1 MADDKNLGVITTKH
15 PSGMRETDKGFKV
28 FDGEIGDTVMM
39 GKKSYIVKAGGAKT
53 DKAPSEL
60 DILRTEAIA
69 LGIEGADKMNKATVL
84 KAIEAKKGTPPQLPL
99 GGNGGGDDNNDGQGG
114 DQ

>member
-15 PSGMRETDKGFKV
+15 SSGMRETDKGFKV

-39 GKKSYIVKAGGAKT
+39 GKKTYIVKAGAAKT

-60 DILRTEAIA
+60 DMLRTEAIA
-69 LGIEGADKMNKATVL
+69 LGIDGAEKMNKATVI
-84 KAIEAKKGTPPQLPL
+84 KAIEAKKGTTPPQLPL
-99 GGNGGGDDNNDGQGG
+99 GDDGDNDGQGG